1 MEEQKNIQPPQ
12 MNAWNSQPPQTP
24 PQPGYG
30 QGQPPQMPSQPGY
43 GQGMPPQMNP
53 GNGIPPQVN
62 PGYGMPAYGY
72 PNQRQ
77 GVSDGLAVASMVLG
91 IISIMICIWFYVSL
105 PCAIIGLI
113 LGCVYRAKGGKSGM
127 SVAGI
132 ACSSVAIALAL
143 LMVLLI
149 VLDAMYLL

>member
-1 MEEQKNIQPPQ
+1 
-12 MNAWNSQPPQTP
+12 
-24 PQPGYG
+24 
-30 QGQPPQMPSQPGY
+30 
-43 GQGMPPQMNP
+43 
-53 GNGIPPQVN
+53 
-62 PGYGMPAYGY
+62 MPAYGY